1 MALAVLLLPVVAV
14 LLCFRPEGETLSRF
28 RKRLF
33 LAGAIGNAL
42 SAIALLGFLV
52 HAYIA
57 AHGTTPVDLDRV
69 YPVLWM
75 LTLGVFAAVFAL
87 FGNRRS
93 RMFLFAGGLL
103 TTVSWYLAALAVS
116 P

>member
-1 MALAVLLLPVVAV
+1 MALVALLLPVGAV
-14 LLCFRPEGETLSRF
+14 LLYFRPDGETLSRS
-28 RKRLF
+28 RKILF
-33 LAGAIGNAL
+33 LAGAGNAL
-42 SAIALLGFLV
+42 SAIALLSFLV

-75 LTLGVFAAVFAL
+75 FALGVLATILAL
-87 FGNRRS
+87 FGKRLS
-93 RMFLFAGGLL
+93 RLCLFAGGLL
-103 TTVSWYLAALAVS
+103 TAVSWYLAALAAS